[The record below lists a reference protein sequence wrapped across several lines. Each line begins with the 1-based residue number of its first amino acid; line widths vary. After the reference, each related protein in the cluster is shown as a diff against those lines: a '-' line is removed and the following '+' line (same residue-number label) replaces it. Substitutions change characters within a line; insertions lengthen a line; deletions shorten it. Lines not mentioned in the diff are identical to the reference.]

1 MNLEAAASFILIML
15 VHRTGF
21 VVQLICYVHP
31 LLLMFTCSRHPLLLM
46 FTNNRPPSRY
56 QFTSAICCYSS
67 SIYCCT
73 YRKSVTSLFT
83 SLVYKTYNLN
93 MVVLTISY
101 QVGFGPCAVQVL
113 QLFQP
118 LYLLIMILQNTSH
131 QVHYICRYFIM
142 RTLLL
147 YKCFTRAMGRDTRR
161 LISTA
166 TSILQITSMTN
177 CQQLHQCNYTRWT
190 GSSYFVCHLGIVPS
204 LLWCPRSD
212 LRSPEC
218 SDYCLSHN

>member
-21 VVQLICYVHP
+21 VLQLICYVHP

-93 MVVLTISY
+93 MVVLIISN

-147 YKCFTRAMGRDTRR
+147 YKCFT
-161 LISTA
+161 
-166 TSILQITSMTN
+166 
-177 CQQLHQCNYTRWT
+177 
-190 GSSYFVCHLGIVPS
+190 
-204 LLWCPRSD
+204 
-212 LRSPEC
+212 
-218 SDYCLSHN
+218 